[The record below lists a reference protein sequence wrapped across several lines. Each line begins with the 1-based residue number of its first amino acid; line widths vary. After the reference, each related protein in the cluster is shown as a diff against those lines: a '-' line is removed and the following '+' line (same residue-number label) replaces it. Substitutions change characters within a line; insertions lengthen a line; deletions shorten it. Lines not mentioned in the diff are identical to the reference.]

1 VRQQIP
7 FQLERHS
14 LPDECQALVEA
25 FIHRGDTSVPAQGAL
40 VVALSALS
48 LEQGGGPF
56 GAAVF
61 DSDGALVS
69 VGINRVV
76 PWKSYE
82 FHAEGVALALAKRR
96 VTEDFL
102 LPADWTLVTSSA
114 PCCMCFGRIYW
125 SGLRGLLVCA
135 RREDVESLTG
145 FDEGPLP
152 AQWQQALVTRG
163 FTVREDVARDEA
175 RSVLARYEGPLYQRP
190 AR

>member
-1 VRQQIP
+1 VRHEIP
-7 FQLERHS
+7 FQLDQHA
-14 LPDECQALVEA
+14 LPDECRALVEA
-25 FIHRGDTSVPAQGAL
+25 FIDRGDASVEARGAL
-40 VVALSALS
+40 VVALSGLS
-48 LEQGGGPF
+48 LEQRGGPF

-61 DSDGALVS
+61 DADGALVS

-82 FHAEGVALALAKRR
+82 FHAEGVALALAKQRAA
-96 VTEDFL
+96 EEFL

-114 PCCMCFGRIYW
+114 PCCMCFGRIFW
-125 SGLRGLLVCA
+125 SGLRGLVVCA

-163 FTVREDVARDEA
+163 FTVREDVARDAA